1 MICFIEVDRHE
12 YKLYKLFFVLSW
24 YHDVD
29 KIAMQKMHGY
39 IEEEIHVVF
48 YMNYFTN

>member
-1 MICFIEVDRHE
+1 
-12 YKLYKLFFVLSW
+12 
-24 YHDVD
+24 
-29 KIAMQKMHGY
+29 MQKMHGY